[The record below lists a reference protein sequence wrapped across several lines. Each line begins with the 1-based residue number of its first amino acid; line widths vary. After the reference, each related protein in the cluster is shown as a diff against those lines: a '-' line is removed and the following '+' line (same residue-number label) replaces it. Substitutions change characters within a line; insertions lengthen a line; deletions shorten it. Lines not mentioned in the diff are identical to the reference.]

1 MPGRACVFLQIQLDC
16 HWLVRVTIQLK
27 PVHFIF
33 LEELM
38 KRISL
43 LIAAVLMLAFAATA
57 MAAPTGM
64 QPKVSTFD
72 FLVDDSGSMMMKHKE
87 LKTLK
92 FDLAKQI
99 LDRVN
104 QRIPE
109 LGYSGSV
116 HYFAPDKEVL
126 SQRVYSRG
134 EFAPAFDAMKSR
146 YEVFGYTTPMGDG
159 IQHWSNTL
167 YSGLAQPTAVI
178 IVSDGENNRG
188 MDPLAAAQ
196 SALSA
201 NPGLCFHV
209 ISMADTEEG
218 QQVLDSITALKPGCS
233 VSVKAADMLSSDAV
247 VDQFVQDVFYGGR
260 LVLRSV
266 QFAFDSSALTHDSA
280 AVLDE
285 LASILRQSNAR
296 YVEIGGHTC
305 SIGSEVYNQGLSE
318 RRANAVKSYLVKK
331 GIPADVITARGYGED
346 MPKFDNSTD
355 EGRRLNRRAEIDF
368 R

>member
-1 MPGRACVFLQIQLDC
+1 
-16 HWLVRVTIQLK
+16 
-27 PVHFIF
+27 
-33 LEELM
+33 M

-43 LIAAVLMLAFAATA
+43 LTVAVVLMLAFAATA
-57 MAAPTGM
+57 MAAPTQGGM
-64 QPKVSTFD
+64 QPKVSSFD

-92 FDLAKQI
+92 FDLAKEI
-99 LDRVN
+99 LIRVN

-109 LGYSGSV
+109 LGYTGSI
-116 HYFAPDKEVL
+116 HYFAPDQEIL
-126 SQRVYSRG
+126 SQRVYNRA
-134 EFAPAFDAMKSR
+134 EFAPAFEGMKSK
-146 YEVFGYTTPMGDG
+146 YEVFGRTTPMGDG

-188 MDPLAAAQ
+188 MDPLMAAQ
-196 SALSA
+196 NALAA

-209 ISMADTEEG
+209 ISMADTEAG

-233 VSVKAADMLSSDAV
+233 VSVKAADLLCSDAA
-247 VDQFVQDVFYGGR
+247 VDKFVQDVFYGGR

-266 QFAFDSSALTHDSA
+266 QFAFDSAALTNDSA

-285 LASILRQSNAR
+285 LASILRQTNAS

-305 SIGSEVYNQGLSE
+305 SIGSDEYNQGLSE

-331 GIPADVITARGYGED
+331 GISSNAITARGYGES

-355 EGRRLNRRAEIDF
+355 EGRRLNRRAEIDY